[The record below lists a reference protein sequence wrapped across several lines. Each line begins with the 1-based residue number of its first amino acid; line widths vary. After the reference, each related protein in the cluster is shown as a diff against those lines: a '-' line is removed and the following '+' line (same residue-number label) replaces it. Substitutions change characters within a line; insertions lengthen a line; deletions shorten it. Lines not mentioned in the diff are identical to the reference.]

1 MPCTNYPSPPRQS
14 DLANKKKRMQKNQK
28 MGKTK
33 TGKEDSFRANKL
45 PLIQRHYSWHGNRLH
60 KYTIR
65 KYGIAITISDWE
77 TRCARS

>member
-28 MGKTK
+28 MRKTK

-45 PLIQRHYSWHGNRLH
+45 PLI
-60 KYTIR
+60 
-65 KYGIAITISDWE
+65 
-77 TRCARS
+77 